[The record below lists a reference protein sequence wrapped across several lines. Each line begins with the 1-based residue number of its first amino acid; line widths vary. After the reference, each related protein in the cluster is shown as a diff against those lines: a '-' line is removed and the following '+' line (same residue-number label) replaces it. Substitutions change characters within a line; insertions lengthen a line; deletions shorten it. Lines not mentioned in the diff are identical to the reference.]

1 MAGCLCAIIFFQ
13 PANPCSLPIAKVQYR
28 HMHKRLL
35 RVAFVLFAIGA
46 LYSGTQTYAADE
58 SLWRDG
64 QDFTVSTIDGDQ
76 SAAYQPC
83 RWTFASAVN
92 IEGVAQQRYGC
103 LASGSSLSLF
113 TYLDD
118 TVSNNQIFGVR
129 IGSDG
134 SFRRLKVHTPHGYRM
149 RLLPGSDTLL
159 VESTANPSATK
170 PKLVLY
176 RLADSPFIAEK
187 AADGINVL
195 NYQLDATKAIPLLG
209 LDHDGTTEYRT
220 VVNYVLSNNR
230 RYMAVWLEY
239 TFLVVVDLETLQSTA
254 IDHLYGAWYGTYA
267 SPAAISDDGRY
278 VYVDIKGYMYDTTD
292 CGEKYD
298 NDFLRK
304 SPSQHFPKPCSRA
317 YLSSLIS
324 DIDGI
329 TSKHHQYRFID
340 DDTAL
345 EFIHPYSG
353 PNKVTTIATEAYD
366 PTRLD
371 YLALGDS
378 YSSGEGDFS
387 IGGSH
392 DNFMPHTDKLGPPRE
407 LCHLSKTSYPYL
419 LRDAYAIDSDKM
431 KSVACS
437 GAKTIDVVASL
448 GDYQGQGDRLA
459 DVDNIESYRSAA
471 INEFIPGRIP
481 QIEFVRKYKPRVIS
495 VGIGGNDA
503 GFADE
508 LLKCVKDPLEEC
520 AVAANLNN
528 AREQVG
534 QGIMNNFSKLTAL
547 YRELREASPESIIYA
562 IGYPQ
567 FIKDAASPCL
577 LNGAFVSQSERHF
590 ISEAVK
596 QMNAVIQNAAVAQGV
611 QYIDIED
618 SLVGGRLCE
627 GVTKNYVTGVRS
639 QFYQS
644 IYNEDLRT
652 FLYHPNADGHQ
663 KIADRIRIEIGEGIF
678 SEPEIPDDVPDIEYT
693 EYFKSSETY
702 GYYVQSAGNIIK
714 AVPAGGDTITAN
726 FEPNT
731 FGYTTTTVTMFSSPR
746 VLGTAMPSPDG
757 SLDFTFT
764 VPADIEPGYH
774 TLVFSGTTMS
784 GDPLEMVHTLF
795 VKGSNPDDIDSDG
808 IADSVD
814 PCLFD
819 AICEYPDKADI
830 TEKPALEVEQGT
842 GDTSESTAL
851 PVLASIV
858 YGSQAPSD
866 DVATLS
872 SPMTDTANPASGV
885 SELLTSHKPV
895 DPNGLP
901 KSRRFMS
908 TASLL
913 AIIGIMTLIL
923 IVTGIHYAKKRQ

>member
-13 PANPCSLPIAKVQYR
+13 PANPCSLHIAKVQYR

-46 LYSGTQTYAADE
+46 LYSGTPTYAADE

-76 SAAYQPC
+76 SAAYEPC
-83 RWTFASAVN
+83 SWAYESVINSQGIAR
-92 IEGVAQQRYGC
+92 QHYGC
-103 LASGSSLSLF
+103 EERGNVLSLF
-113 TYLDD
+113 TY
-118 TVSNNQIFGVR
+118 TNSNYSSSWPEFAIKIGTDAVYRQI
-129 IGSDG
+129 DG
-134 SFRRLKVHTPHGYRM
+134 YSAHNYGM
-149 RLLPGSDTLL
+149 RLLPETDTLL
-159 VESTANPSATK
+159 VKDNRDGFTRKIE
-170 PKLVLY
+170 LY
-176 RLADSPFIAEK
+176 RLADSPFIAK
-187 AADGINVL
+187 PSSYGFGVASYA
-195 NYQLDATKAIPLLG
+195 LDTTKAVGLLG
-209 LDHDGTTEYRT
+209 MESNGTIAYGA
-220 VVNYVLSNNR
+220 VIDYKLSNNR
-230 RYMAVWLEY
+230 KYMVAWVGYKW
-239 TFLVVVDLETLQSTA
+239 LVVINLDTLQTRVIA
-254 IDHLYGAWYGTYA
+254 PLNGTWYGIKPY
-267 SPAAISDDGRY
+267 PAAISDDGRY
-278 VYVDIKGYMYDTTD
+278 VYVGRQAYMYDTTN
-292 CGEKYD
+292 CGGNYES
-298 NDFLRK
+298 DFFNSSERFTSTCPFTSLRD
-304 SPSQHFPKPCSRA
+304 
-317 YLSSLIS
+317 LVS
-324 DIDGI
+324 DIPGI
-329 TSKHHQYRFID
+329 TKDYFQHRFIE

-345 EFIHPYSG
+345 EFIHPQSG
-353 PNKVTTIATEAYD
+353 PSKVTTIATEAYD
-366 PTRLD
+366 PHQLD